1 MNSGRDTPLCTAKVK
16 SGEVTLLEPV
26 YDEIL
31 AQLKVRN
38 IDVLIVDPFVS
49 SHAVTENDNM
59 AIDAVVKAWAR
70 VADAANCAILL
81 VHHTRKENGA
91 KITADSAR
99 GGGALI
105 GAVRDCRT
113 LNRMDEDEA
122 KKLGIDNP
130 RGYFKVQSAM
140 HSLSS
145 RASERNPLT
154 SAVLAWRTM
163 SPARRFLPA
172 SMKSLDHL

>member
-1 MNSGRDTPLCTAKVK
+1 MNSRRDTPLCTAKVK

-99 GGGALI
+99 GAGEKAYLRAFTTNGLKTSWRLARNASQATSSAKPTRLKSKDCAL
-105 GAVRDCRT
+105 
-113 LNRMDEDEA
+113 
-122 KKLGIDNP
+122 
-130 RGYFKVQSAM
+130 
-140 HSLSS
+140 
-145 RASERNPLT
+145 
-154 SAVLAWRTM
+154 
-163 SPARRFLPA
+163 RRVNSKNALLIEP
-172 SMKSLDHL
+172 